1 MGSTRRSFTAEYKK
15 QAVQLVL
22 DGTPIVTVAKNIGVH
37 EMTLRR
43 WVAKESADTG
53 ESARPLD
60 INERAEFERVR
71 KENAELRMK
80 LEFAKKVATW
90 FANDQR

>member
-15 QAVQLVL
+15 QAVQLVFG
-22 DGTPIVTVAKNIGVH
+22 GTPVATVAKNIGVH

-43 WVAKESADTG
+43 WVKKESADAA
-53 ESARPLD
+53 ESGRALD
-60 INERAEFERVR
+60 INERAELELVR

-90 FANDQR
+90 FAKDQR

>member
-15 QAVQLVL
+15 QAVQLAL
-22 DGTPIVTVAKNIGVH
+22 GGTPVAMVAKNIGVH
-37 EMTLRR
+37 EMTLRK
-43 WVAKESADTG
+43 WVKKESADAA
-53 ESARPLD
+53 ESGRPLD
-60 INERAEFERVR
+60 INERAELEHVR
-71 KENAELRMK
+71 KENAELRMQ